1 MQVSRTHAN
10 NSKKPARGA
19 AYARGL
25 GLAAAL
31 AGGLVLTGCAVQ
43 PERLD
48 REGIQ
53 DAMQRDQAILD
64 RMADPITKP
73 LTLDEALARALKYNL
88 DNRVKLMEEALS
100 EQGFELAKMDML
112 PVLAARAGYT
122 SRSNVNAS
130 SSESVLTGTESLEPS
145 TSVDDDRHYADL
157 ELSWNVL
164 DFGVS
169 YLKAKQE
176 ADRYLIA
183 ADARRNVMAKLLQQT
198 RTAYWRAAL
207 TQKLSGR
214 IDDLLEETGS
224 ELERMNQIQQRR
236 LRAPMEVLQEKRQ
249 LLSVMRSLRSFKRSV
264 DAAQIELAA
273 LINQPPGVHIELAD
287 TDDLPTLPELPVQ
300 DLEVLERVALAHSS
314 DYTGQLYN
322 ARIAQR
328 EARKSLLRL
337 LPGLEFSYGGHY
349 DSNSFL
355 YNDTWSQAGV
365 RVSWNILRLFALG
378 DLKAQNE
385 ARENLVEARRL
396 AANMATVARVNLG
409 WQQYRNALRDLEL
422 SDQFLNIDEQIA
434 DYSGQARSSNAM
446 SGTQTLMNQARALN
460 SVLTNS
466 LDYVKAQDAYGGF
479 LFSLGFNPVPEDYQ
493 SYDVRELSN
502 RIGQAFAQ
510 WTRGPLPIQADS
522 PWFSGDV
529 AGSNQ
534 PPMVRA
540 DAESDRQ

>member
-1 MQVSRTHAN
+1 MQVSNKQQSSFQQAPRRAVSTLAL
-10 NSKKPARGA
+10 AVALA
-19 AYARGL
+19 A
-25 GLAAAL
+25 GLAAS
-31 AGGLVLTGCAVQ
+31 GCAVNPQ
-43 PERLD
+43 PLD
-48 REGIQ
+48 RDQINQAIEQ
-53 DAMQRDQAILD
+53 DQAMMD
-64 RMADPITKP
+64 AMADPITGP
-73 LTLDEALARALKYNL
+73 LTLDQALARALKYNL

-100 EQGFELAKMDML
+100 ERGFELAKMDML
-112 PVLAARAGYT
+112 PVLAARAGYN

-130 SSESVLTGTESLEPS
+130 SSESVLTGTQSLEPS
-145 TSVDDDRHYADL
+145 TSVDQDRHYADL

-183 ADARRNVMAKLLQQT
+183 ADSRRNVMAKLLQET
-198 RTAYWRAAL
+198 RTAYWRAAV
-207 TQKLSGR
+207 TQQLSAR
-214 IDDLLEETGS
+214 IDGLLEETGA
-224 ELERMNQIQQRR
+224 ELDRMNQIQQRR
-236 LRAPMEVLQEKRQ
+236 LRSPMDVLQEKRQ
-249 LLSVMRSLRSFKRSV
+249 LLAVMRSLRSFRRTV

-287 TDDLPTLPELPVQ
+287 TEQLPELPELPVD
-300 DLEVLERVALAHSS
+300 DLDTLEQVALAHSS

-349 DSNSFL
+349 DSNSYL
-355 YNDTWSQAGV
+355 YNDTWAEAGV
-365 RVSWNILRLFALG
+365 RVSWNLLRLFALG
-378 DLKAQNE
+378 DIRAQNE
-385 ARENLVEARRL
+385 ARDNLVEARRL

-409 WQQYRNALRDLEL
+409 WQQYRNALNDLSL
-422 SDQFLNIDEQIA
+422 SNEFLTIDEQIA

-446 SGTQTLMNQARALN
+446 SGTQTLMNEARALN

-479 LFSLGFNPVPEDYQ
+479 LFSLGFNPVPENYQ
-493 SYDVRELSN
+493 SFDVQALSN
-502 RIGQAFAQ
+502 RINAAFAE
-510 WTRGPLPIQADS
+510 WTSGPLPIEDGS
-522 PWFSGDV
+522 PWFTENV

-534 PPMVRA
+534 PPLARA
-540 DAESDRQ
+540 NDREAAAQ

>member
-1 MQVSRTHAN
+1 MQVLKKNDTD
-10 NSKKPARGA
+10 SKSAVGGVASGRA
-19 AYARGL
+19 L
-25 GLAAAL
+25 GLAAVL
-31 AGGLVLTGCAVQ
+31 LGGLAMAGCAVHPQ
-43 PERLD
+43 PLD
-48 REGIQ
+48 REQIH
-53 DAMQRDQAILD
+53 DALERDQQIID
-64 RMADPITKP
+64 GMAAPITAP

-112 PVLAARAGYT
+112 PVLAARAGYAD
-122 SRSNVNAS
+122 RSNVNAS
-130 SSESVLTGTESLEPS
+130 SSESVLTGTQSLEPS
-145 TSVDDDRHYADL
+145 TSVDQERHYADL

-198 RTAYWRAAL
+198 RTAYWRAAV
-207 TQKLSGR
+207 TQQLSDR
-214 IDDLLEETGS
+214 IDGLLKETEA
-224 ELERMNQIQQRR
+224 ELDRMNEIQQRR
-236 LRAPMEVLQEKRQ
+236 LRAPMDVLQEKRQ
-249 LLSVMRSLRSFKRSV
+249 LLAVMRSLRSFQRSV
-264 DAAQIELAA
+264 DTAQIELAA
-273 LINQPPGVHIELAD
+273 LINQPPGVHIELAESEQ
-287 TDDLPTLPELPVQ
+287 LPELPELPVQ

-365 RVSWNILRLFALG
+365 RVSWNILRLFAVG

-385 ARENLVEARRL
+385 ARGNLVEARRL

-409 WQQYRNALRDLEL
+409 WQQYHNALRDLEL
-422 SDQFLNIDEQIA
+422 SDQFLTIDEQIA

-446 SGTQTLMNQARALN
+446 SGTRTLMNQARALN

-479 LFSLGFNPVPEDYQ
+479 LFSLGFNPIPENYQ

-502 RIGQAFAQ
+502 RIGKAFAQ
-510 WTRGPLPIQADS
+510 WTSGPLPIQDDS
-522 PWFSGDV
+522 PWFTENV

-534 PPMVRA
+534 PPMARA
-540 DAESDRQ
+540 ETESVK